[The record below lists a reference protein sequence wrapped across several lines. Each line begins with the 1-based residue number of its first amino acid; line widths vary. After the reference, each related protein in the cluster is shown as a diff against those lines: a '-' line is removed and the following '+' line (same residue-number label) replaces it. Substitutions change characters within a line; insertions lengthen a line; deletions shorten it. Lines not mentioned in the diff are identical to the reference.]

1 MHIITSHRTQTETPN
16 SCPQSHAQKNRPTIP
31 SHPKP
36 MAPKAQ
42 NKENEPES
50 TTYKLTQLNKPHPQ
64 NRDEKARRQMLRKR
78 TRTPTSIDLKRR
90 TKTVFN
96 KAENQKLKQKLTEKQ
111 GKKHRSEN

>member
-1 MHIITSHRTQTETPN
+1 MPIITSHRTQTETPN
-16 SCPQSHAQKNRPTIP
+16 SCPKNRPTIP

-42 NKENEPES
+42 NKENEPKP

-78 TRTPTSIDLKRR
+78 TTPTSIDLKRR

-96 KAENQKLKQKLTEKQ
+96 KAENQKLKQKATEKQ